1 MEGIGGSGSVLF
13 GVRVVLART
22 QRAGS
27 EDTTMC
33 ISRLL
38 VSASVCLLFVLPH
51 AGTAQAASRHH
62 RGHRAAPVPS
72 ADAVELGILAPPA
85 PALSTLEQSYGDAA
99 IARARYQHQD
109 GTSAPGAETSGLAPY
124 PCDPRSARASG
135 YVCHN
140 VPGAIGYGQTYAFT
154 PSFVSSP
161 QTIGRAPTEQT
172 SLLPPVTA
180 LFYAVDALRYDPH
193 N

>member
-1 MEGIGGSGSVLF
+1 M
-13 GVRVVLART
+13 R
-22 QRAGS
+22 
-27 EDTTMC
+27 
-33 ISRLL
+33 ISQ
-38 VSASVCLLFVLPH
+38 LFVPVAACLTLLICLP
-51 AGTAQAASRHH
+51 AQAAKRHH
-62 RGHRAAPVPS
+62 PGHSAAAVPS
-72 ADAVELGILAPPA
+72 SDAVELGILAPPA

-99 IARARYQHQD
+99 IARSRYQRRYD
-109 GTSAPGAETSGLAPY
+109 TRALAVDAEANGPAPY

-161 QTIGRAPTEQT
+161 QTTGQDLAEQT
-172 SLLPPVTA
+172 SMLPPVTA
-180 LFYAVDALRYDPH
+180 FFYAVNGLRYDPH